1 MYVEGVHCLD
11 ELIDY
16 IQTSFSIRQNSNV
29 EEKVNQIEDPISLKV
44 VEIKNEES
52 KEEFYLYDIDNEEI
66 SKEGEILIEN
76 VLVK

>member
-16 IQTSFSIRQNSNV
+16 IQTSFSIRQNV
-29 EEKVNQIEDPISLKV
+29 EEKVNQIEDPISFKV